1 MLDTEATRIKKT
13 HNKICSTSILQS
25 MGINIEIK
33 NNGIHIIVDNKID
46 FWPTTGKYIV
56 RKNQKKGRGVFNMIK
71 ELKRTA

>member
-1 MLDTEATRIKKT
+1 
-13 HNKICSTSILQS
+13 